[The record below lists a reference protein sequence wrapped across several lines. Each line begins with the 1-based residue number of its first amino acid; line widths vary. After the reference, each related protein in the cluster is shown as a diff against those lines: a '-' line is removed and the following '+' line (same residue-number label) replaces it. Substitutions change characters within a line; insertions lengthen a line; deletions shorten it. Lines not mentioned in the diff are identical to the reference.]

1 MSSNTE
7 KRPESYR
14 SLGKEASAVYIE
26 KKSEFIGYA
35 APVSTEEEA
44 IAFIEKT
51 RKKHADARH
60 NVYAYLLRNGTT
72 RYSDAGEPQGTAGI
86 PTLEVI
92 RKGGF
97 CDAVIVVTRY
107 FGGIL
112 LGAGGL
118 VRAYTAA
125 AKMAAE
131 AAGIVTYT
139 ERTVFT
145 LDCSYTDYQRLLPQ
159 LKRFDVSVDDTVFTD
174 SVRLSLSAETAG
186 FTAFSDAV
194 REMTG
199 GKLSPGNVENTFG
212 AASV

>member
-1 MSSNTE
+1 MERKLEPYNSL
-7 KRPESYR
+7 R
-14 SLGKEASAVYIE
+14 SEASAVYIE

-35 APVSTEEEA
+35 APVSTEDEA
-44 IAFIEKT
+44 IAFIEKI

-125 AKMAAE
+125 AKMASE

-145 LDCSYTDYQRLLPQ
+145 LDCSYTDYQRLLPMF
-159 LKRFDVSVDDTVFTD
+159 KRFDISVDDTVFAD
-174 SVRLSLSAETAG
+174 SVKLSLSVETEG
-186 FTAFSDAV
+186 FTAFSDAI

-199 GKLSPGNVENTFG
+199 GKLAPENVEKTFG
-212 AASV
+212 AAE

>member
-1 MSSNTE
+1 MSENKLTPYS
-7 KRPESYR
+7 
-14 SLGKEASAVYIE
+14 SLGKEASATYIE
-26 KKSEFIGYA
+26 KRSEFIGYA

-44 IAFIEKT
+44 IAFIEKI

-118 VRAYTAA
+118 VRAYTQS
-125 AKMAAE
+125 AKDALD
-131 AAGIVTYT
+131 AAGISVVRRWV
-139 ERTVFT
+139 EM
-145 LDCSYTDYQRLLPQ
+145 DIPCSYAQ
-159 LKRFDVSVDDTVFTD
+159 
-174 SVRLSLSAETAG
+174 AEKIGRAH
-186 FTAFSDAV
+186 V
-194 REMTG
+194 
-199 GKLSPGNVENTFG
+199 
-212 AASV
+212 

>member
-1 MSSNTE
+1 MSETKLIPYKSL
-7 KRPESYR
+7 R
-14 SLGKEASAVYIE
+14 SEASAVYIE

-44 IAFIEKT
+44 IAFIEKI

-60 NVYAYLLRNGTT
+60 NVYAYLLKNGTT

-131 AAGIVTYT
+131 ASGIVTYT

-159 LKRFDVSVDDTVFTD
+159 LKRFGISVDDTVFSD
-174 SVRLSLSAETAG
+174 SVKLFLSAETTG
-186 FTAFSDAV
+186 FTAFSDAIC
-194 REMTG
+194 EMSG
-199 GKLSPGNVENTFG
+199 GKLVPDNVEKTFG
-212 AASV
+212 AAE

>member
-1 MSSNTE
+1 MSNTE
-7 KRPESYR
+7 KKLEPYN
-14 SLGKEASAVYIE
+14 SLRQEASAVFVE

-44 IAFIEKT
+44 IAFVEKI

-60 NVYAYLLRNGTT
+60 NVYAYLLKNGTT

-118 VRAYTAA
+118 VRAYTTA

-159 LKRFDVSVDDTVFTD
+159 LKRYDITVDDTVFAD
-174 SVRLSLSAETAG
+174 SVKLFLSAETEG
-186 FTAFSDAV
+186 FTEFSDAI

-199 GKLSPGNVENTFG
+199 GKLLPENVKKTFG
-212 AASV
+212 GG

>member
-1 MSSNTE
+1 MSETKLTPYKSL
-7 KRPESYR
+7 R
-14 SLGKEASAVYIE
+14 SEASAVYIE

-44 IAFIEKT
+44 IAFIEKI

-60 NVYAYLLRNGTT
+60 NVYAYLLKNGTT

-92 RKGGF
+92 RKGEF

-131 AAGIVTYT
+131 ASGIVTYT

-159 LKRFDVSVDDTVFTD
+159 LKRFGISVDDTVFSD
-174 SVRLSLSAETAG
+174 SVKLFLSAETTG
-186 FTAFSDAV
+186 FTAFSDAIC
-194 REMTG
+194 EMSG
-199 GKLSPGNVENTFG
+199 GKLVPDNVEKTFG
-212 AASV
+212 AAE

>member
-1 MSSNTE
+1 MSNTE
-7 KRPESYR
+7 KKLEPYN
-14 SLGKEASAVYIE
+14 SLRCEANAVYIE

-44 IAFIEKT
+44 IAFIEKI

-159 LKRFDVSVDDTVFTD
+159 LKRHGISVDDTVFADT
-174 SVRLSLSAETAG
+174 VKLFLSAETEG
-186 FTAFSDAV
+186 FTEFSDAI
-194 REMTG
+194 REMSG
-199 GKLSPGNVENTFG
+199 GKLTPENVEKTFG
-212 AASV
+212 SSGG

>member
-1 MSSNTE
+1 MSDITE
-7 KRPESYR
+7 KKLEPYV
-14 SLGKEASAVYIE
+14 SLAREASAVYIE

-44 IAFIEKT
+44 IAFIERI

-60 NVYAYLLRNGTT
+60 NVYAYLLRSGAT

-159 LKRFDVSVDDTVFTD
+159 FKRFDVSVDDTVFADT
-174 SVRLSLSAETAG
+174 VKLSLSAETAG
-186 FTAFSDAV
+186 FTAFTEAV
-194 REMTG
+194 CEMSG
-199 GKLSPGNVENTFG
+199 GKLAPENVRKTFG
-212 AASV
+212 AAQ

>member
-1 MSSNTE
+1 MSIIE
-7 KRPESYR
+7 KKQEPYN
-14 SLGKEASAVYIE
+14 SLQREASAVFVE

-44 IAFIEKT
+44 IAFVEKI
-51 RKKHADARH
+51 RKKHSDARH

-118 VRAYTAA
+118 VRAYTTA

-145 LDCSYTDYQRLLPQ
+145 LECSYTDYQRLLPQ
-159 LKRFDVSVDDTVFTD
+159 LKNFDISVDDTVFAD
-174 SVRLSLSAETAG
+174 NVKLFLSVETEG
-186 FTAFSDAV
+186 FTAFSDAIC
-194 REMTG
+194 EMSG
-199 GKLSPGNVENTFG
+199 GKLAPANVEKTFG
-212 AASV
+212 RV

>member
-1 MSSNTE
+1 MSNTE
-7 KRPESYR
+7 KKLEPYK
-14 SLGKEASAVYIE
+14 SLRCEANAVYIE

-44 IAFIEKT
+44 IAFVEKI

-159 LKRFDVSVDDTVFTD
+159 LKRYGISVDDTVFAD
-174 SVRLSLSAETAG
+174 NVKLYLSAETAG
-186 FTAFSDAV
+186 FTEFSDAI

-199 GKLSPGNVENTFG
+199 GKLAPENVEKTFG
-212 AASV
+212 AAGG

>member
-1 MSSNTE
+1 MSNTE
-7 KRPESYR
+7 KKLEPYN
-14 SLGKEASAVYIE
+14 SLREEASAVFVE

-35 APVSTEEEA
+35 APVSTEDEA
-44 IAFIEKT
+44 IAFIEKI

-60 NVYAYLLRNGTT
+60 NVYAYLLKNGTT

-118 VRAYTAA
+118 VRAYTTA
-125 AKMAAE
+125 AKMAVE

-159 LKRFDVSVDDTVFTD
+159 LKRYDITVDDTVFAD
-174 SVRLSLSAETAG
+174 SVKLFLSAETEG
-186 FTAFSDAV
+186 FTEFSDAI

-199 GKLSPGNVENTFG
+199 GKLIPENVKKTFG
-212 AASV
+212 CGG

>member
-1 MSSNTE
+1 MSNTE
-7 KRPESYR
+7 KKLEPYN
-14 SLGKEASAVYIE
+14 SLREEASAVFVE

-35 APVSTEEEA
+35 APVSTEDEA
-44 IAFIEKT
+44 IAFIEKI

-60 NVYAYLLRNGTT
+60 NVYAYLLKNGTT

-159 LKRFDVSVDDTVFTD
+159 LKRYDITVDDTVFAD
-174 SVRLSLSAETAG
+174 SVKLFLSAETEG
-186 FTAFSDAV
+186 FTEFSDAI
-194 REMTG
+194 REITA
-199 GKLSPGNVENTFG
+199 GKLLPENIKKTFG
-212 AASV
+212 GGG

>member
-1 MSSNTE
+1 MSNTE
-7 KRPESYR
+7 KKLEPYN
-14 SLGKEASAVYIE
+14 SLREEASAVFVE

-35 APVSTEEEA
+35 APVSTEDEA
-44 IAFIEKT
+44 IAFIEKI

-60 NVYAYLLRNGTT
+60 NVYAYLLKNGTT

-118 VRAYTAA
+118 VRAYTTA

-159 LKRFDVSVDDTVFTD
+159 LKRYDISVDDTVFADT
-174 SVRLSLSAETAG
+174 VKLFLSAETAG
-186 FTAFSDAV
+186 FTEFSDAI

-199 GKLSPGNVENTFG
+199 GKLTPENVKKTFG
-212 AASV
+212 CGGG

>member
-1 MSSNTE
+1 MSENKLTPYS
-7 KRPESYR
+7 
-14 SLGKEASAVYIE
+14 SLGKEASATYIE

-44 IAFIEKT
+44 IAFIEKI

-125 AKMAAE
+125 AKLACE

-139 ERTVFT
+139 ERTAFT
-145 LDCSYTDYQRLLPQ
+145 LDCSRSEEHTSELQ
-159 LKRFDVSVDDTVFTD
+159 
-174 SVRLSLSAETAG
+174 
-186 FTAFSDAV
+186 
-194 REMTG
+194 
-199 GKLSPGNVENTFG
+199 SP
-212 AASV
+212 

>member
-1 MSSNTE
+1 MSENKLTPYS
-7 KRPESYR
+7 
-14 SLGKEASAVYIE
+14 SLGKEASATYIE
-26 KKSEFIGYA
+26 KRSEFIGYA

-44 IAFIEKT
+44 IAFIEKI

-125 AKMAAE
+125 AKLACE

-139 ERTVFT
+139 ERTAFT

-159 LKRFDVSVDDTVFTD
+159 LKRFEITVDDTVFTD
-174 SVRLSLSAETAG
+174 TVQLYLSVESKG
-186 FTAFSDAV
+186 FTEFSEAV
-194 REMTG
+194 REMSG
-199 GKLSPGNVENTFG
+199 GKLAPENVEKKFG
-212 AASV
+212 AQG

>member
-7 KRPESYR
+7 KKLEPYN
-14 SLGKEASAVYIE
+14 SLRREASAVFVE

-35 APVSTEEEA
+35 APVSTEDDA
-44 IAFIEKT
+44 IAFIEKI

-60 NVYAYLLRNGTT
+60 NVYAYLLKNGTT

-118 VRAYTAA
+118 VRAYTTA

-145 LDCSYTDYQRLLPQ
+145 IDCSYTDYQRLLPQ
-159 LKRFDVSVDDTVFTD
+159 FKRYEISVDDTVFAD
-174 SVRLSLSAETAG
+174 SVKLSLSAETAG
-186 FTAFSDAV
+186 FTEFSDAI

-199 GKLSPGNVENTFG
+199 GKLAPQNVEKTFG
-212 AASV
+212 ASG

>member
-1 MSSNTE
+1 MSETKLTPYKSL
-7 KRPESYR
+7 R
-14 SLGKEASAVYIE
+14 SEASAVYIE

-44 IAFIEKT
+44 IAFIEKI

-60 NVYAYLLRNGTT
+60 NVYAYLLKNGTT

-131 AAGIVTYT
+131 ASGIVTYT

-159 LKRFDVSVDDTVFTD
+159 LKRFGISVDDTVFSD
-174 SVRLSLSAETAG
+174 SVKLFLSAETTG
-186 FTAFSDAV
+186 FTAFSDAIC
-194 REMTG
+194 EMSG
-199 GKLSPGNVENTFG
+199 GKLVPDNVEKTFG
-212 AASV
+212 AAE

>member
-1 MSSNTE
+1 MSNTE
-7 KRPESYR
+7 KKLEPYN
-14 SLGKEASAVYIE
+14 SLREEASAVFVE

-35 APVSTEEEA
+35 APVSTEDEA
-44 IAFIEKT
+44 IAFIEKI

-60 NVYAYLLRNGTT
+60 NVYAYLLKNGTT

-118 VRAYTAA
+118 VRAYTTA
-125 AKMAAE
+125 AKMAVE

-159 LKRFDVSVDDTVFTD
+159 LKRYDITVDDTVFAD
-174 SVRLSLSAETAG
+174 SVKLFLSAETEG
-186 FTAFSDAV
+186 FTEFSDAI

-199 GKLSPGNVENTFG
+199 GKLLPENVKKTFG
-212 AASV
+212 GSG

>member
-1 MSSNTE
+1 MSNTE
-7 KRPESYR
+7 KKLEPYN
-14 SLGKEASAVYIE
+14 SLREEASAVFVE
-26 KKSEFIGYA
+26 KKSEFIGDA
-35 APVSTEEEA
+35 APVSTEDEA
-44 IAFIEKT
+44 IAFIEKI

-60 NVYAYLLRNGTT
+60 NVYAYLLKNGTT

-118 VRAYTAA
+118 VRAYTTA

-159 LKRFDVSVDDTVFTD
+159 LKRYDITVDDTVFAD
-174 SVRLSLSAETAG
+174 SVKLFLSAETEG
-186 FTAFSDAV
+186 FTEFSDAI

-199 GKLSPGNVENTFG
+199 GKLLPENVKKTFG
-212 AASV
+212 GS